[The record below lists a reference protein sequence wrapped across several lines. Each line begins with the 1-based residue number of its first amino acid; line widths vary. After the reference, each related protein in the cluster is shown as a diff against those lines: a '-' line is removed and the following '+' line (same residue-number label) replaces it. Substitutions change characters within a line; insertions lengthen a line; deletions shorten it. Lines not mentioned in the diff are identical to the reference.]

1 MDSVSFVPAPGA
13 RYGLNGDIY
22 EVTRVE
28 DGFARLRGVEVKR
41 ERVLPV
47 AQIATMLRTGVLTRK
62 SLAPIEISS
71 APMALNMPDTQR
83 KRFLRRLAYVQ
94 ALHREFGGALPSKEI
109 SRVIDEVAC
118 RVKDTSPPCIATLYL
133 WMKKYKKTGANPLS
147 QLENGGKPK
156 TSARRISAEVLAIMS
171 RYIREEYLKATRP
184 PAKTVYELFV
194 AELEANNLH
203 RGPDHQLSVPSHMTF
218 SRAISTLD
226 PYVVDLTRLG
236 KETARRRQRYGKAI
250 LAPCRIGQRV
260 EVDSHLMDVI
270 VVDEDGNPIGRPW
283 LCAMICVY
291 SRCIVGWE
299 ISFTPP
305 CAAKVLRAL
314 RGAMSDATPRIFS
327 GSPEELILDN
337 GPEFQNAVLQA
348 VAGTYGVTLRY
359 VEPRSPNEKPH
370 IERFFGTVN
379 TQLVHMMPGT
389 TRSNPNDR
397 GEYES
402 VKNATLRLEE
412 VRDRFGFWL
421 DNVYHKSPHS
431 ELHLPP
437 SEMWRI
443 GVEVFAPTRY
453 PDVDLNITCRS
464 FVARTIHGGRVGFA
478 NLSWTGPSLPEVAAR
493 LAAKGAGTKTQVYY
507 DETDLSF
514 VWVQDPDDRSLL
526 YKAEAVVPAYQTGLS
541 LYEHELLQQV
551 LRRQE
556 KSFSTPELREAKA
569 TLYRQLSED
578 SARARKQLARM
589 MEKSSPAESSG
600 IAERR
605 PDSSSTAAVGPRPSK
620 TSGAL
625 ARNPQPHVLLD
636 ASTVV
641 DSETSELDG
650 FLLE

>member
-1 MDSVSFVPAPGA
+1 MYSVSFVPTPGS
-13 RYGLNGDIY
+13 RYGLNGDVY
-22 EVTRVE
+22 EVTRVD

-41 ERVLPV
+41 ERVLPI

-62 SLAPIEISS
+62 LVAPIEISS
-71 APMALNMPDTQR
+71 APMTLNMPEEQR
-83 KRFLRRLAYVQ
+83 KRFLRRLEYVQ

-109 SRVIDEVAC
+109 ARVIDEVAC
-118 RVKDTSPPCIATLYL
+118 RIKDKNPPHVATLYL
-133 WMKKYKKTGANPLS
+133 WMRRYKKAGANPLS

-156 TSARRISAEVLAIMS
+156 TSARRISEEVLTIMN

-184 PAKTVYELFV
+184 PAKVIYELFV

-203 RGPDHQLSVPSHMTF
+203 RESDQQLSIPSPMTF
-218 SRAISTLD
+218 SRAISALD

-270 VVDEDGNPIGRPW
+270 VVDEDGNQIGRPW

-291 SRCIVGWE
+291 TRCIIGWE

-314 RGAMSDATPRIFS
+314 RQAMSDATPRIFS

-337 GPEFQNAVLQA
+337 GPEFQNTVLQT
-348 VAGTYGVTLRY
+348 VAGTYGVALRY

-389 TRSNPNDR
+389 TRSNPDDR
-397 GEYES
+397 GEYDS

-412 VRDRFGFWL
+412 VRDRFAFWL
-421 DNVYHKSPHS
+421 DSVYHKSPHS
-431 ELHLPP
+431 ALQLPP

-443 GVEVFAPTRY
+443 GMEVFAPTRY

-464 FVARTIHGGRVGFA
+464 FVARSISGGRVGFA
-478 NLSWTGPSLPEVAAR
+478 NLSWTGPSLPEIASR

-526 YKAEAVVPAYQTGLS
+526 YKADAVDPAYQAGLS

-551 LRRQE
+551 LRKQG
-556 KSFSTPELREAKA
+556 KAFSTPELREAKA
-569 TLYRQLSED
+569 KLYWQLSED
-578 SARARKQLARM
+578 SARSRKQLARM
-589 MEKSSPAESSG
+589 SKSSPTDPTGVANE
-600 IAERR
+600 IA
-605 PDSSSTAAVGPRPSK
+605 DSSSSGSVGARPSK
-620 TSGAL
+620 ASEAVAGIPESDVSQDT
-625 ARNPQPHVLLD
+625 
-636 ASTVV
+636 STVT
-641 DSETSELDG
+641 DSGTSELDG